1 MVTQS
6 ADIRRIIAIRL
17 NPGDDVLEGLNEAVH
32 QEGVRNGVIINGLG
46 SSAAHHYHVVA
57 STTLPPAEAFPKAE
71 EARDIVSFS
80 GLIIGGRIHAHICFT
95 DDDAEAGGLSGGGST
110 SAVELGCFVER
121 QIGVARLI
129 LGNQLPQSLEG
140 VCFRD
145 AKEVL
150 AERRP
155 S

>member
-6 ADIRRIIAIRL
+6 ADIRRIIAVRL
-17 NPGDDVLEGLNEAVH
+17 NPGDDILDGLNEAVH

-57 STTLPPAEAFPKAE
+57 STTLPPAEAFPNAE

-95 DDDAEAGGLSGGGST
+95 DEARAEGGHLEPGTRALTFAIVVIADLGDDVDFAGWDSITDL
-110 SAVELGCFVER
+110 
-121 QIGVARLI
+121 
-129 LGNQLPQSLEG
+129 
-140 VCFRD
+140 
-145 AKEVL
+145 
-150 AERRP
+150 
-155 S
+155 